1 MKYETPNLEVIKLQI
16 GDVITLSVEG
26 SGSGDDVTGN
36 W

>member
-1 MKYETPNLEVIKLQI
+1 MTYEQPNMEIIVLEKL
-16 GDVITLSVEG
+16 DVITLSVEG

>member
-1 MKYETPNLEVIKLQI
+1 MKYEQPNMEIIVLEKL
-16 GDVITLSVEG
+16 DVITLSVEG